1 MRLRSEFHPLRKSSC
16 FLAIILVSLFLIR
29 VPSPFAETNLNI
41 PAEYGEVIYRSNP
54 ESPNQLFI
62 IGMSHR
68 DSLTRANGGNT
79 SRVQAEVYQ
88 IGNWLIH
95 TQGVRLLLPE
105 GFFKN
110 PSAPIGKLNVPDSTG
125 SCADLPDLK
134 ALEARLSDDQT
145 YVNAEMLLK
154 EDHSLRVR
162 QVEDLPLYRE
172 VRDDLVKLASG
183 GEKGCDPKV
192 SIAELDYLQERRA
205 AVMLQNISRVVEEE
219 FRQGAIRNE
228 KAIFTIGMSHIH
240 SIIQYLKEGKIT
252 VCAPPLPSDGHRDYI
267 ANLDLQK
274 KNFGVIVILPRT
286 LAGDPEILRM
296 NHLDPITLQPLLQS
310 SALHP

>member
-1 MRLRSEFHPLRKSSC
+1 M
-16 FLAIILVSLFLIR
+16 ILVSLLLNR
-29 VPSPFAETNLNI
+29 APAPCAETNLNI

-68 DSLTRANGGNT
+68 DSLTRTNGENT

-110 PSAPIGKLNVPDSTG
+110 PSAPIGKLDVPDSTG

-162 QVEDLPLYRE
+162 QVEDLPLYQE
-172 VRDDLVKLASG
+172 VRDGLLKLVSG
-183 GEKGCDPKV
+183 GGKGCDPEV
-192 SIAELDYLQERRA
+192 SIAELDYLQAKRT
-205 AVMLQNISRVVEEE
+205 AVMLQNIPHVVEEE

-228 KAIFTIGMSHIH
+228 KAIFTVGMSHIH
-240 SIIQYLKEGKIT
+240 SIIQYLKERKIT
-252 VCAPPLPSDGHRDYI
+252 VRAPPLPSNGHKNFI
-267 ANLDLQK
+267 ANLELQK
-274 KNFGVIVILPRT
+274 ENFGIFVILPRT
-286 LAGDPEILRM
+286 LSDNPEILRI
-296 NHLDPITLQPLLQS
+296 NQLDQITVDPR
-310 SALHP
+310 

>member
-1 MRLRSEFHPLRKSSC
+1 MASDLKHCLLIRSSP
-16 FLAIILVSLFLIR
+16 FLAIIFVSLLLSIAA
-29 VPSPFAETNLNI
+29 PCAETNLNI
-41 PAEYGEVIYRSNP
+41 PAEYGEVIYQSNA
-54 ESPNQLFI
+54 ESPNQVFI

-134 ALEARLSDDQT
+134 ALEAKLSDDQT

-172 VRDDLVKLASG
+172 VRDGLLKLVSG
-183 GEKGCDPKV
+183 GGKGCDPEA
-192 SIAELDYLQERRA
+192 SIAALDYLQAKRT
-205 AVMLQNISRVVEEE
+205 AVMLQNIPQVVEEE
-219 FRQGAIRNE
+219 FRQGTIRNE
-228 KAIFTIGMSHIH
+228 KAIFTVGMSHLN
-240 SIIQYLKEGKIT
+240 SIIQYLKERKIT
-252 VCAPPLPSDGHRDYI
+252 VSAPPLPSNGYKDYM

-274 KNFGVIVILPRT
+274 ENFGIFVILPKT
-286 LAGDPEILRM
+286 LACDPEILRI
-296 NHLDPITLQPLLQS
+296 NQLDQITVQPRLQP